1 MEKHNRCRLLLL
13 IGMLTFLI
21 IGCAAIQYIGGPI
34 TENSLRDGTYQGMAK
49 KGPVKVLA
57 KVTIDHQRIAHIE
70 LVEHHHW
77 RGGAAETII
86 PDRIIDAQSTRV
98 DVVSGATLSS
108 AVIMNAVED
117 AVQKAR

>member
-1 MEKHNRCRLLLL
+1 MANRNRSRPLIL
-13 IGMLTFLI
+13 IGVLFFMI
-21 IGCAAIQYIGGPI
+21 IGCAAIEYVGGPI
-34 TENSLRDGTYQGMAK
+34 TENSLIDGTYEGMAK

-57 KVTIDHQRIAHIE
+57 KVTIDHQRIANIE
-70 LVEHHHW
+70 LVEHRNW

-117 AVQKAR
+117 AVRKAR

>member
-1 MEKHNRCRLLLL
+1 MENQNRSRSLLL
-13 IGMLTFLI
+13 IGMLLFLI
-21 IGCAAIQYIGGPI
+21 IACAAIEYVGGPI
-34 TENSLRDGTYQGMAK
+34 PKDRLRDGTYEGIAQ

-57 KVTIDHQRIAHIE
+57 KVTVDHQRIAGIE
-70 LVEHHHW
+70 LVEHRNW
-77 RGGAAETII
+77 RGEAAETII

-117 AVQKAR
+117 AVRKAR

>member
-1 MEKHNRCRLLLL
+1 MENHNHRRLLLF
-13 IGMLTFLI
+13 IGMLYFII
-21 IGCAAIQYIGGPI
+21 IGCAAIEYAGGPI
-34 TENSLRDGTYQGMAK
+34 PKDSLRDGTYEGMAK

-57 KVTIDHQRIAHIE
+57 KVTIDHQRIANIE
-70 LVEHHHW
+70 LVEHRNW
-77 RGGAAETII
+77 RGEAAEAII
-86 PDRIIDAQSTRV
+86 PHRIIDEQSTRV

>member
-1 MEKHNRCRLLLL
+1 MENQNRSRSRLL
-13 IGMLTFLI
+13 IGMLFFLM
-21 IGCAAIQYIGGPI
+21 IGCAAIEYIGGPI
-34 TENSLRDGTYQGMAK
+34 PKDSLRDGTYEGMAK

-57 KVTIDHQRIAHIE
+57 MVTIDDQRIADIE
-70 LVEHHHW
+70 LVEHRNW

-86 PDRIIDAQSTRV
+86 PDRIIDEQSTRV

-117 AVQKAR
+117 AVRKAK